1 MNNIYEQKAKKY
13 KYKYLKL
20 KRLKNELEY
29 IGELEG
35 GIDYNYDNKI
45 KILIDEKFDQLSN
58 EKKEQI
64 LINEIEK
71 LSNEEIEQILN
82 KEIEQLP
89 KKNNNLSY
97 FYNFNRIGLE
107 LNLFNKNG
115 LNKKIYKEIKKRL
128 ENEKLENEKLEN
140 ERLKR
145 LENERLENERLEK
158 LESERLE
165 NERLE
170 NERLENERLE
180 NERLEK
186 LESEKLENERLEK
199 LEDTDFKEKIKNL
212 KKAIN
217 EDIKLLYDK
226 KKIIGNI
233 NKDIFNNNNVN
244 LNINEPIEI
253 KDWNINSINSIN
265 SNISKIKSDVLKCFI
280 DLKKNA
286 ITREQLINC
295 KIDEDEIN
303 NLLTKIKTEDEKIK
317 NKGNFNYDHKYIFD
331 RNYINNEIIIKIV
344 RNIDLYTINDI
355 IYDLYKNLNNNLK
368 IKYES
373 LFNNE
378 NKINLNYT
386 PDDLINRLEQ
396 ILNI

>member
-35 GIDYNYDNKI
+35 GIDYNYDKKI

-58 EKKEQI
+58 EKKEKI

-71 LSNEEIEQILN
+71 FSNEEIEQILN

-97 FYNFNRIGLE
+97 FYNFNRIGL
-107 LNLFNKNG
+107 NLFNKNG
-115 LNKKIYKEIKKRL
+115 LNKEIYKEIKKR
-128 ENEKLENEKLEN
+128 LENEKLEN

-145 LENERLENERLEK
+145 LENERLENERLE
-158 LESERLE
+158 S
-165 NERLE
+165 
-170 NERLENERLE
+170 
-180 NERLEK
+180 ERLEK
-186 LESEKLENERLEK
+186 LESERLEKLKNERLEKLENERLERELAYK
-199 LEDTDFKEKIKNL
+199 EDTDFKEKIKNL

-217 EDIKLLYDK
+217 EQIKPLYEK

-244 LNINEPIEI
+244 LNIDNPIEVNN
-253 KDWNINSINSIN
+253 WNNNSNISIN

-280 DLKKNA
+280 DLKKNV
-286 ITREQLINC
+286 ITGEQLKNC

-303 NLLTKIKTEDEKIK
+303 NLLTKIKTEDKKIK
-317 NKGNFNYDHKYIFD
+317 NIGNFNYDHKYIFD

-355 IYDLYKNLNNNLK
+355 IYDLYNNLNYNLK
-368 IKYES
+368 IKYEL

-378 NKINLNYT
+378 NKINLNYK